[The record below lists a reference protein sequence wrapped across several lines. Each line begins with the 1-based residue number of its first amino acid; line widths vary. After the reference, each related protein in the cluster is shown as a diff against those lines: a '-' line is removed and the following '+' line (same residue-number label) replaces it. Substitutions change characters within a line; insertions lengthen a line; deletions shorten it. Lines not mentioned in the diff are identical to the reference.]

1 MKLAVLLAGRG
12 FPKLRSAVTLLE
24 SEGRR
29 VLVDSGLV
37 EDGDKLVA
45 ALAARGLVPDDI
57 DTIVSTHLHYDHCGN
72 HLLFKNARYVV
83 GRADYVDTVG
93 FIAHYHQDETPG
105 KQSTAEILRGKNA
118 TIKEFYVRSIV
129 REITR
134 NLEFYNALLAGDAR
148 FQPVSITERL
158 QLTSEIEVIPTP
170 GHTPGHLSVVAHG
183 VEIDGERVSVLVG
196 GDAVYAKNGEVGGDG
211 DAQLA
216 WRPSIYRKTQQELL
230 ERYDWVVPGHDT
242 LIRKGVVA

>member
-1 MKLAVLLAGRG
+1 MKLTVLLPGRG

-24 SEGRR
+24 SEDKR
-29 VLVDSGLV
+29 VLVDSGLC

-45 ALAARGLVPDDI
+45 ALAGCGLVPADI

-72 HLLFKNARYVV
+72 HLLFENAQYVV
-83 GRADYVDTVG
+83 GAADYHDTRG
-93 FIAHYHQDETPG
+93 FIAHYHQDETPN
-105 KQSTAEILRGKNA
+105 KQSTADILRGKNA

-134 NLEFYNALLAGDAR
+134 NLAFYNALLAGDRR
-148 FQPVSITERL
+148 FVPVKITDTL
-158 QLTSEIEVIPTP
+158 FLTSEIEVVPSP

-183 VEIDGERVSVLVG
+183 VELEGERVSVLVG
-196 GDAVYAKNGEVGGDG
+196 GDAIYAKNGAIGGDG

-216 WRPSIYRKTQQELL
+216 WKPSIYRATQAALL

-242 LIRKGVVA
+242 LIRKGVSA